1 MIRIGIAGTGF
12 GSEHYRLLKNNPDAK
27 IMGIFGRNEKK
38 LQEFEDRQLFL
49 TTNLDELFD
58 RNDID
63 LIDIC
68 LPTRLHVAYIN
79 KALSC
84 NKNVLC
90 EMPLCETEEEL
101 ESINVNSQN
110 RIYVSAFLKYFV
122 EYEYLAKVIRGN
134 ELGKVKTITFER
146 NTPPIWGNLNLDNIV
161 LSFML
166 HEIDYVAWVFGSPV
180 AISTV
185 NAFEKEKQSYVH
197 SILTYPDLLINLQTA
212 SFLPAS
218 YPLTIGYKA
227 FFEEGY
233 IEFTCAFQDDRITK
247 RLVQYTKDKVQDIQ
261 LEGMY
266 PYEAMLN
273 DVIFCET
280 NKATSR
286 MDIEVAKKAM
296 KIAFAI
302 KHQVSANNRQ
312 SI

>member
-12 GSEHYRLLKNNPDAK
+12 GVEHYRLLKNNPGAK
-27 IMGIFGRNEKK
+27 VIGIFGRNEKK
-38 LQEFEDRQLFL
+38 LQEFEDKQLFL

-58 RNDID
+58 RDDID

-68 LPTRLHVAYIN
+68 LPTKLHAETI
-79 KALSC
+79 KKGLAC
-84 NKNVLC
+84 NKNILC

-101 ESINVNSQN
+101 ESIDTSSQN

-122 EYEYLAKVIRGN
+122 EYEYLAKVIHDN
-134 ELGKVKTITFER
+134 MLGKVRTITFKR

-166 HEIDYVAWVFGSPV
+166 HEIDYVAWVFDSPM
-180 AISTV
+180 TV
-185 NAFEKEKQSYVH
+185 TVIHAFEKEKQSYIH
-197 SILTYPDLLINLQTA
+197 SILRYPDLSIQLQTS

-218 YPLTIGYKA
+218 CPLTIGYEA

-233 IEFTCAFQDDRITK
+233 VEFTSAFQEDKVTK
-247 RLVQYTKDKVQDIQ
+247 RLVQYTKDRAEEINLDGI
-261 LEGMY
+261 Y

-273 DVIFCET
+273 DVVFCET
-280 NKATSR
+280 NKTKSR
-286 MDIEVAKKAM
+286 MDLEIAKKAM

-302 KHQVSANNRQ
+302 KRQVSVSR
-312 SI
+312 